1 MIKMGSQAIVHRG
14 SGDFRLKGNRCGNK
28 SCTYTVRST
37 VILILI
43 ISWESEGY
51 ANKSACVTNT

>member
-1 MIKMGSQAIVHRG
+1 MIKMGSQAVVHRE
-14 SGDFRLKGNRCGNK
+14 SGDFRLKGNRYGNK

-43 ISWESEGY
+43 ISLESEGY